1 MSSNNPYHVYYDLSY
16 INNNTTGNK
25 QPVVL
30 TLSDT
35 RANAYIANPSDY
47 FVSVIR
53 FNIATPS
60 LPVFIPSVELGQS
73 NVNKLSYTVTLTY
86 KTFSVT
92 NNVTYIPFDS
102 NILAPKAPLLNQDIS
117 TDYYYIYSYQSW
129 MYMMNQTLFLTYQ
142 QLKTNV
148 TNAGQTLP
156 SNYAPFFNY
165 DTQACVYIFNA
176 DQAGYNIYSD
186 SSTGANNTPN
196 PNAIKVI
203 FNTAMYNI
211 LNNFSYITSDNNNSY
226 QLVVYS
232 MNGANVLQDGSVY
245 YLQMFQEGSTVA
257 LLNPIESIVLTSGI
271 IPINNENV
279 GIPKLFNANNLLTSQ
294 STSNSNIS
302 PIISDF
308 QIEFSALNQ
317 YRPVIQY
324 TPSNEYRLI
333 DLYGTTSLSNI
344 QIGVLW
350 KDVFGNFHEFYLNAG
365 GTASIKLLFRRRDFF
380 NATIG

>member
-60 LPVFIPSVELGQS
+60 LPVFIPQVLLGQS
-73 NVNKLSYTVTLTY
+73 DVNKLSYKVTLTY

-92 NNVTYIPFDS
+92 NNITYIPSDS
-102 NILAPKAPLLNQDIS
+102 SILAPKPPLLNQDIS

-129 MYMMNQTLFLTYQ
+129 MYMMNQTLLLTYT
-142 QLKTNV
+142 QLQTAVVNG
-148 TNAGQTLP
+148 GQTLP

-165 DTQACVYIFNA
+165 DTQACVYIFSA
-176 DQAGYNIYSD
+176 DQAGYSIYTGTG
-186 SSTGANNTPN
+186 STNNTPN
-196 PNAIKVI
+196 PNAIKVT

-211 LNNFSYITSDNNNSY
+211 LNNFSFITLNNNSY

>member
-60 LPVFIPSVELGQS
+60 LPVFIPQVKLGQS
-73 NVNKLSYTVTLTY
+73 DVNKLSYTVTLTY

-92 NNVTYIPFDS
+92 NNVTYIPSDS
-102 NILAPKAPLLNQDIS
+102 SILTPKPPLLNQDIS
-117 TDYYYIYSYQSW
+117 TDYYYVYSYQSW
-129 MYMMNQTLFLTYQ
+129 MYMMNQTLLLTYN
-142 QLKTNV
+142 QLNV
-148 TNAGQTLP
+148 VVVNAGQALP

-165 DTQACVYIFNA
+165 DTQSCVYIFSA
-176 DQAGYNIYSD
+176 DRAGYNIYTGD
-186 SSTGANNTPN
+186 GSTNNTPN
-196 PNAIKVI
+196 PNVI
-203 FNTAMYNI
+203 SVTFNTAMYNI
-211 LNNFSYITSDNNNSY
+211 LNNFSFITLNNNSY

-232 MNGANVLQDGSVY
+232 MNNANVLQDGAIY

-279 GIPKLFNANNLLTSQ
+279 GIPKLFNANNILSSQ

-333 DLYGTTSLSNI
+333 DLYGTTSLANI

-365 GTASIKLLFRRRDFF
+365 ATASIKLLFRRRDFF
-380 NATIG
+380 SQTLDK